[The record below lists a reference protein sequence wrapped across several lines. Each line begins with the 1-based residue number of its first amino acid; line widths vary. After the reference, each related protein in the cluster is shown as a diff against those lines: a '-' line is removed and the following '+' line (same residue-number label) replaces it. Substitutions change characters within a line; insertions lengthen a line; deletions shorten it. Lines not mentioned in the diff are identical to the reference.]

1 MAGEQA
7 VANPARL
14 DDFIGRVLAKPLV
27 EKDFPYRRVAGA
39 FIILSLLGHLVAL
52 LYGLVHGGIQGVP
65 GPGGGKVM
73 YFDLSKGQAH
83 DVIAAPLAP
92 EKPKPVVTPPKEKPK
107 APEKP
112 KAKVKAK
119 APPKPKPALL
129 KDAYSPEKKYVKEEP
144 AEEEETTPGPQTPMT
159 LEEEL
164 AAQGLKDGK
173 GRGGGGEAPE
183 TILNKKGNSLTGSLI
198 QSQMTGHTLYLNLLS
213 REDYEGAN
221 GAIDSSIK
229 LNADGTADVSVTH
242 RFFQT
247 YHEQYSSTRSES
259 AKGRWWVDGNRLCLQ
274 TPALSDNTKNCYDM
288 SAQGPVLHFYYAP
301 CTSESS
307 MLCKSGRKAGTGAIE

>member
-7 VANPARL
+7 VANTARL
-14 DDFIGRVLAKPLV
+14 DDFIGKVLAKPLV
-27 EKDFPYRRVAGA
+27 EKDLSRRRIAEP
-39 FIILSLLGHLVAL
+39 FIVLSLLGHLLAM

-92 EKPKPVVTPPKEKPK
+92 EKPKLVVTQPK
-107 APEKP
+107 AKTKVPEKP
-112 KAKVKAK
+112 KVQVKAK
-119 APPKPKPALL
+119 APPKDQPKLM
-129 KDAYSPEKKYVKEEP
+129 KDAYSPENKYVKQELV
-144 AEEEETTPGPQTPMT
+144 EEEETTPGPQTPMT

-198 QSQMTGHTLYLNLLS
+198 QSQMTGHMLYLNLLS

-221 GAIDSSIK
+221 GAIDSSVK

-247 YHEQYSSTRSES
+247 YHDQYSSTRSET

-274 TPALSDNTKNCYDM
+274 TPALVDNTKNCYDM
-288 SAQGPVLHFYYAP
+288 SAEGPVLHFYYAP

-307 MLCKSGRKAGTGAIE
+307 MLCKSGRKAGTGAIK